1 MEDSGIIE
9 LLFRRS
15 ERAIGELEKK
25 YGAGCRRIAGNIL
38 GYCRDTEE
46 CVNDTYLGVW
56 NSVPPKKPD
65 PLQAYI
71 YRTARNLAVKR
82 RRRNTAQKR
91 RRQYDAALDEL
102 EECLS
107 GFTSLEDQL
116 SARELSRLL
125 DSFLDCLS
133 DSDRYLFVRRYWYSD
148 PVENLAKGLE
158 ATPNSLY
165 VRLHRIREKLRK
177 YLISEGIEI

>member
-1 MEDSGIIE
+1 MEDAGIIE

-15 ERAIGELEKK
+15 EAAIGELERK

-38 GYCRDTEE
+38 GDFRDTEE

-56 NSVPPKKPD
+56 SSVPPKEPD

-71 YRTARNLAVKR
+71 YRIARNLAVKR
-82 RRRNTAQKR
+82 LRGNTAQKR
-91 RRQYDAALDEL
+91 RSQYDAALDEL

-107 GFTSLEDQL
+107 GSASLEDQL
-116 SARELSRLL
+116 SARELSGLM
-125 DSFLDCLS
+125 DSFLDSLP
-133 DSDRYLFVRRYWYSD
+133 DGDRYLFVRRYWYSD
-148 PVENLAKGLE
+148 PVDELAKE
-158 ATPNSLY
+158 SHATPNSLY

>member
-1 MEDSGIIE
+1 MEDAGIIE

-15 ERAIGELEKK
+15 EAAIGELERK

-38 GYCRDTEE
+38 GDFRDTEE

-56 NSVPPKKPD
+56 SSVPPKEPD

-71 YRTARNLAVKR
+71 YRIARNLAVKR
-82 RRRNTAQKR
+82 LRGNTAQKR
-91 RRQYDAALDEL
+91 RSQYDAALDEL
-102 EECLS
+102 
-107 GFTSLEDQL
+107 
-116 SARELSRLL
+116 SARELSGLL
-125 DSFLDCLS
+125 DSFLDSLP
-133 DSDRYLFVRRYWYSD
+133 DGDRYLFVRRYWYSD
-148 PVENLAKGLE
+148 PVDELAKE
-158 ATPNSLY
+158 SHATPNSLY